1 MGEGE
6 GERAPML
13 QTPSRLPRSLASGR
27 ASGHSLQVTDLVKFL
42 LRGSLFLWR
51 QKPGLAR
58 VPRWCEQQ
66 CARFCGRNRVN
77 LILVSGPRAAAA
89 PEAHEDGLLRR
100 ALCFHCSPWASLRPL
115 LPRRRCNVAVAGH
128 Y

>member
-13 QTPSRLPRSLASGR
+13 QTPSCLPRSLASGR

-51 QKPGLAR
+51 QEPGLAR
-58 VPRWCEQQ
+58 VPRS
-66 CARFCGRNRVN
+66 V
-77 LILVSGPRAAAA
+77 V
-89 PEAHEDGLLRR
+89 
-100 ALCFHCSPWASLRPL
+100 
-115 LPRRRCNVAVAGH
+115 
-128 Y
+128 